1 MAAVG
6 TAALGLAV
14 GPGSARAAPSSA
26 KQEVRVVNTA
36 SEPVPITGNVGV
48 TGNVGLNGPVDVQG
62 MVGVNGPVNVQGAVG
77 LAPGSG
83 VAATQAGPWSVAVNG
98 LPAVQID
105 PAANGVKVANDDAN
119 PVPVRV
125 LEGRQSFQRYFI
137 MSIQGGQRCETAGIS
152 LVPDGTRLVITS
164 INTHMYPITGVTVR
178 TWVQAHR
185 ADGSFANIH
194 VPYEK
199 QDYHDDVNDRDDY
212 VGNVETTLVHE
223 NANPFFV
230 TICMS
235 QVAPGGA
242 ANGLGVFQGSLVG
255 YTEPLAP

>member
-1 MAAVG
+1 MATAAA
-6 TAALGLAV
+6 AALGLAV
-14 GPGSARAAPSSA
+14 GPGSAGAATNAA
-26 KQEVRVVNTA
+26 KQDVRVVNTT
-36 SEPVPITGNVGV
+36 SEPVPITGNVDV
-48 TGNVGLNGPVDVQG
+48 TGTVGLNGPVDVHG
-62 MVGVNGPVNVQGAVG
+62 TVGVNGPVDVQGAVG

-83 VAATQAGPWSVAVNG
+83 VAATQAGPWSVAVSG

-105 PAANGVKVANDDAN
+105 PAANGVKVANDAAN

-125 LEGRQSFQRYFI
+125 LEGRQGFQRYFI
-137 MSIQGGQRCETAGIS
+137 MSIQGGQRCETTGIS

-164 INTHMYPITGVTVR
+164 INTHMYPITGVSVR
-178 TWVQAHR
+178 TWVQARR

-223 NANPFFV
+223 NAYPFFV

-235 QVAPGGA
+235 QVAPGGP